1 MSSIKAFEC
10 LTGHISGLCT
20 LSGKLTCFGSLSGK
34 LSAVIDF
41 NAYSGEYEVVPNA
54 FNTQVLPT
62 ANKVLKKDIVVQ
74 KVPYFETVTT
84 MMGLRFILQ
93 RRLIKMPNQNVNK
106 VIYGGRV
113 LIDLTGDTVDPS
125 KLLKG
130 SKAHDKSGAQI
141 EGACTFD
148 VDSTDATAVAAE
160 ILFGK
165 TAYVSGNKLTG
176 TMKNNGAVTKKITT
190 RDEEVTIPQGFH
202 DGSGKVGIDATE
214 KGKLIANN
222 IREGV
227 TILGV
232 EGTMSGSENMKPQ
245 AKTVTPST
253 AKQTILPDTEY
264 NCLSQVEV
272 EAIPY
277 VEADNPAGGVT
288 VTIAG

>member
-1 MSSIKAFEC
+1 MAIQHDGDLSRIEDNTRLNSLVSHELMTVNEKFKSTYANRFKCFLFMGTNKPVKITDAK
-10 LTGHISGLCT
+10 SGL
-20 LSGKLTCFGSLSGK
+20 
-34 LSAVIDF
+34 I
-41 NAYSGEYEVVPNA
+41 
-54 FNTQVLPT
+54 
-62 ANKVLKKDIVVQ
+62 
-74 KVPYFETVTT
+74 
-84 MMGLRFILQ
+84 
-93 RRLIKMPNQNVNK
+93 RRLIDVSPSGNK
-106 VIYGGRV
+106 LSPKEY
-113 LIDLTGDTVDPS
+113 
-125 KLLKG
+125 
-130 SKAHDKSGAQI
+130 KAVTKQI
-141 EGACTFD
+141 EFELGAIAYHCQE
-148 VDSTDATAVAAE
+148 V
-160 ILFGK
+160 
-165 TAYVSGNKLTG
+165 YVSGNKLTG

>member
-1 MSSIKAFEC
+1 
-10 LTGHISGLCT
+10 
-20 LSGKLTCFGSLSGK
+20 
-34 LSAVIDF
+34 
-41 NAYSGEYEVVPNA
+41 
-54 FNTQVLPT
+54 
-62 ANKVLKKDIVVQ
+62 
-74 KVPYFETVTT
+74 
-84 MMGLRFILQ
+84 
-93 RRLIKMPNQNVNK
+93 MPNQNVNK

-227 TILGV
+227 TIPTSIFLHKVSLLVVLSAFVGAP
-232 EGTMSGSENMKPQ
+232 TSGRLFFVFTSYFIFSISSFNHSNSLW
-245 AKTVTPST
+245 V
-253 AKQTILPDTEY
+253 
-264 NCLSQVEV
+264 
-272 EAIPY
+272 
-277 VEADNPAGGVT
+277 
-288 VTIAG
+288 

>member
-74 KVPYFETVTT
+74 KVPYFETSNNYDGVTVY
-84 MMGLRFILQ
+84 I
-93 RRLIKMPNQNVNK
+93 
-106 VIYGGRV
+106 
-113 LIDLTGDTVDPS
+113 
-125 KLLKG
+125 
-130 SKAHDKSGAQI
+130 
-141 EGACTFD
+141 
-148 VDSTDATAVAAE
+148 AE
-160 ILFGK
+160 
-165 TAYVSGNKLTG
+165 
-176 TMKNNGAVTKKITT
+176 
-190 RDEEVTIPQGFH
+190 EEVTIPQGFH

>member
-1 MSSIKAFEC
+1 
-10 LTGHISGLCT
+10 
-20 LSGKLTCFGSLSGK
+20 
-34 LSAVIDF
+34 
-41 NAYSGEYEVVPNA
+41 
-54 FNTQVLPT
+54 
-62 ANKVLKKDIVVQ
+62 
-74 KVPYFETVTT
+74 
-84 MMGLRFILQ
+84 
-93 RRLIKMPNQNVNK
+93 MPNQNVNK

-214 KGKLIANN
+214 KGK
-222 IREGV
+222 
-227 TILGV
+227 
-232 EGTMSGSENMKPQ
+232 
-245 AKTVTPST
+245 PST

>member
-1 MSSIKAFEC
+1 
-10 LTGHISGLCT
+10 
-20 LSGKLTCFGSLSGK
+20 
-34 LSAVIDF
+34 
-41 NAYSGEYEVVPNA
+41 
-54 FNTQVLPT
+54 
-62 ANKVLKKDIVVQ
+62 
-74 KVPYFETVTT
+74 
-84 MMGLRFILQ
+84 
-93 RRLIKMPNQNVNK
+93 MPNQNVNK

-130 SKAHDKSGAQI
+130 SKAHDKSGVQI
-141 EGACTFD
+141 EGACTF
-148 VDSTDATAVAAE
+148 VAAE

>member
-1 MSSIKAFEC
+1 MIHS
-10 LTGHISGLCT
+10 
-20 LSGKLTCFGSLSGK
+20 
-34 LSAVIDF
+34 
-41 NAYSGEYEVVPNA
+41 
-54 FNTQVLPT
+54 
-62 ANKVLKKDIVVQ
+62 
-74 KVPYFETVTT
+74 
-84 MMGLRFILQ
+84 
-93 RRLIKMPNQNVNK
+93 
-106 VIYGGRV
+106 
-113 LIDLTGDTVDPS
+113 
-125 KLLKG
+125 
-130 SKAHDKSGAQI
+130 
-141 EGACTFD
+141 FD

-160 ILFGK
+160 ILFRK

>member
-62 ANKVLKKDIVVQ
+62 ANKVLKKDIVV
-74 KVPYFETVTT
+74 
-84 MMGLRFILQ
+84 
-93 RRLIKMPNQNVNK
+93 QNVNK

>member
-1 MSSIKAFEC
+1 
-10 LTGHISGLCT
+10 
-20 LSGKLTCFGSLSGK
+20 
-34 LSAVIDF
+34 
-41 NAYSGEYEVVPNA
+41 
-54 FNTQVLPT
+54 
-62 ANKVLKKDIVVQ
+62 
-74 KVPYFETVTT
+74 
-84 MMGLRFILQ
+84 
-93 RRLIKMPNQNVNK
+93 MPNQNVNK

-141 EGACTFD
+141 EGACT
-148 VDSTDATAVAAE
+148 
-160 ILFGK
+160 
-165 TAYVSGNKLTG
+165 KLTG

>member
-1 MSSIKAFEC
+1 MSYSVSGTMIT
-10 LTGHISGLCT
+10 LTRGDT
-20 LSGKLTCFGSLSGK
+20 F
-34 LSAVIDF
+34 SALITITDLNDNQYIPMNGDRIRF
-41 NAYSGEYEVVPNA
+41 AMKNDYN
-54 FNTQVLPT
+54 
-62 ANKVLKKDIVVQ
+62 D
-74 KVPYFETVTT
+74 ETP
-84 MMGLRFILQ
+84 L
-93 RRLIKMPNQNVNK
+93 LIKEIPNQNVNK